1 MLPRAPAAPPPPRV
15 ARAPPYRP
23 SVNGTDRIPPARAAA
38 LRRRLLAWW
47 RGARRDLP
55 WRLPPGT
62 TDPYRTWLSE
72 VMLQQTRVATVIPYY
87 RRFLARWPTLEALA
101 AAAPEEVLGAWSGLG
116 YYARGRNLHAA
127 AREAWAV
134 HRGLPESPAD
144 LARLPGFGPYTV
156 GAVSSI
162 AFGAALPAV
171 DGNAVRVLS
180 RLFAVGGEVRAGAGR
195 ARLEA
200 LARALVPRRDPGDW
214 NQALMELGATL
225 CRPRRPECRR
235 CPVASL
241 CRARIEGR
249 VDAIPAPRRRA
260 RSRRLELALVRV
272 ERGGRLLLVRR
283 AGEGLLGG
291 TWQLPG
297 AEVPRGGDA
306 ASALRPVLRELGIRA
321 APGPELA
328 CVERELSHRR
338 LRLRVLAC
346 APPPGRVPPDPGRVR
361 WTGPRELT
369 RLPLSTAMRRAIE
382 ASAPAV
388 SGRS

>member
-1 MLPRAPAAPPPPRV
+1 MI
-15 ARAPPYRP
+15 
-23 SVNGTDRIPPARAAA
+23 GTDRLPPARAAA
-38 LRRRLLAWW
+38 LRRRLLSWW
-47 RGARRDLP
+47 RGASRDLP

-62 TDPYRTWLSE
+62 TDPYRTWISE

-87 RRFLARWPTLEALA
+87 LRFLERWPTLEALA
-101 AAAPEEVLGAWSGLG
+101 AAEPEEVLGAWSGLG

-127 AREAWAV
+127 AREAWKA
-134 HRGLPESPAD
+134 HGGLPASPPE

-180 RLFAVGGEVRAGAGR
+180 RLFAVEGEVRSGAGR

-200 LARALVPRRDPGDW
+200 LARALVPRRAPGDW

-225 CRPRRPECRR
+225 CRPRRPECHR
-235 CPVASL
+235 CPLAGP
-241 CRARIEGR
+241 CRARLEGR
-249 VDAIPAPRRRA
+249 TDELPSPRRRPRA
-260 RSRRLELALVRV
+260 RRLEMALARV

-283 AGEGLLGG
+283 PGEGLLGG

-297 AEVPRGGDA
+297 TEVPPGGDPA
-306 ASALRPVLRELGIRA
+306 AALRPVLRELGIRA
-321 APGPELA
+321 AAGAELA

-338 LRLRVLAC
+338 LRLRVLRC
-346 APPPGRVPPDPGRVR
+346 APPPGRVPGKPGRVR
-361 WTGPRELT
+361 WTRPRDLT

-382 ASAPAV
+382 ASAPGM